1 MENVTCTNNEK
12 TNRILGYMKLLGMSV
27 TDDTIRRLVTD
38 LDYRMEIT
46 TEIENQRKY
55 ILSMLFD
62 CC

>member
-1 MENVTCTNNEK
+1 MKNVICTDNEEI
-12 TNRILGYMKLLGMSV
+12 NRILGYMKLLGMSV
-27 TDDTIRRLVTD
+27 TDDTIRRLATD
-38 LDYRMEIT
+38 LEYRAEIT